1 MTPGPATDLSA
12 EPAPSREAEF
22 DAGGHQ
28 HLRPGVLGLGQLAAM
43 SVSSVGPVF
52 SIAAAVGPMIAA
64 GGYGAPVGMW
74 LAFLPF
80 LASALTFRHLN
91 RHLPNAGASYG
102 WTLKALGPVGALAQ
116 AWMVILAYFFS
127 LLAIIV
133 PAGTYTLALLAPSQ
147 VDNNLA
153 VSLVG
158 SGWAI
163 FAAIP
168 LIAGIGPTVK
178 LTTYF
183 LVTEAIVIG
192 AFFALGFVRLATRG
206 AVVHPTASWFVP
218 NGHTHFGQLLIAAV
232 VGFTIVDGWELDSHA
247 AEEAKNKRINP
258 GTGGLIGLLSVTGL
272 YVVGFFLLFS
282 LAPLPGL
289 IAHQTNVL
297 SYFSGLIAPAW
308 ATKIMIVGILAST
321 ASGLW
326 LTHYILN
333 RALFAMSRDGVIPAR
348 LGKIHPKFATPARLV
363 LITTIAEVAVTT
375 LLVNIPNVAS
385 FFAVILQSAGFF
397 LAAVFV
403 LSNISALV
411 YFRRVARGSVKH
423 FLLLGVLPA
432 VATASMLTLMI
443 GYTRQQNGTTLA
455 VIGGLLVLTLAF
467 IGQARL
473 RRASALTSVRE
484 SAAAYDHPYQHRSL
498 HHEHDAL
505 HPAHPEAPDTP
516 TRSTGAA

>member
-1 MTPGPATDLSA
+1 MSPEIVTAALLPRPAGEFGAPGA
-12 EPAPSREAEF
+12 E
-22 DAGGHQ
+22 HQ
-28 HLRPGVLGLGQLAAM
+28 HLRAGVLGLGQLAAM

-52 SIAAAVGPMIAA
+52 SIAAAVGPMIAV
-64 GGYGAPVGMW
+64 GGYGAPVGLW

-91 RHLPNAGASYG
+91 RHIPNAGASYG
-102 WTLKALGPVGALAQ
+102 WTLKALGPVGALTQ

-133 PAGTYTLALLAPSQ
+133 PAGTYTLALVAPAH
-147 VDNNLA
+147 VNDNLL

-158 SGWAI
+158 SGWAV

-168 LIAGIGPTVK
+168 LISGIGPTVK
-178 LTTYF
+178 LTAYF
-183 LVTEAIVIG
+183 LATEAVVIVV
-192 AFFALGFVRLATRG
+192 FFALGFVRLATHG
-206 AVVHPTASWFVP
+206 SVVHARASWFLP
-218 NGHTHFGQLLIAAV
+218 TGSTHFGQLLVVAV

-258 GTGGLIGLLSVTGL
+258 GTGGLIGLLIVTAL

-282 LAPLPGL
+282 LAPLQGL
-289 IAHQTNVL
+289 IDHQTNVL
-297 SYFSGLIAPAW
+297 SYFSALIAPAW
-308 ATKIMIVGILAST
+308 ATKVMIVGILAST

-333 RALFAMSRDGVIPAR
+333 RALFAMSRDGVIPQR
-348 LGKIHPKFATPARLV
+348 LGKIHPRYRTPARLV
-363 LITTIAEVAVTT
+363 LITTAAEVAVTT

-411 YFRRVARGSVKH
+411 YFRRVARRSVKH
-423 FLLLGVLPA
+423 FLLLGLLPA
-432 VATASMLTLMI
+432 VATVSMLTLMT
-443 GYTRQQNGTTLA
+443 GYIRQQNGTTLA
-455 VIGGLLVLTLAF
+455 VIGGLLLLTLGFLA
-467 IGQARL
+467 QARL
-473 RRASALTSVRE
+473 RGASAMTSVRE
-484 SAAAYDHPYQHRSL
+484 SAAAYDHPYQHRDV
-498 HHEHDAL
+498 EHYHDEL
-505 HPAHPEAPDTP
+505 HPAHDEPHHRTTP
-516 TRSTGAA
+516 